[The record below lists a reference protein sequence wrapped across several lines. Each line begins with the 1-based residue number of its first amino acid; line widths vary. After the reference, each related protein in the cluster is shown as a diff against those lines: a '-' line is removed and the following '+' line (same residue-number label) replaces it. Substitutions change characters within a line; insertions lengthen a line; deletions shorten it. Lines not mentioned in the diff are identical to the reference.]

1 MCETAT
7 TCLEV
12 LNYVILSHPL
22 QHICIKV
29 ADYFC
34 SIPPPPQ
41 KKPAQYEMECVPPQ
55 KGLRPE
61 KELEMLHLSRK

>member
-34 SIPPPPQ
+34 SIPPPP
-41 KKPAQYEMECVPPQ
+41 KKNQRNMKWNVYRL
-55 KGLRPE
+55 KRDSDLR
-61 KELEMLHLSRK
+61 KSWRC